1 MLSLVRKARKDGDT
15 VPKVC
20 CFTGN
25 REMHAIKPSELYQKL
40 RVTLIDLIEN
50 KGFTDFRAGGAR
62 GFDTVAA
69 LCVLELKAIYPQV
82 KLHLYLP
89 CKNQERYYNSI
100 ERKFYYAT
108 LDKADTSRYIQANYS
123 NTAMFARNRA
133 LVDGS
138 DVCVAFSSKSSGGT
152 YYTVNY
158 ANQKNV
164 PVIHL
169 FDRKTGRLI

>member
-1 MLSLVRKARKDGDT
+1 MLSLVRKDGDI
-15 VPKVC
+15 VSKIC

-25 REMHAIKPSELYQKL
+25 REIHAAKPSELYQKL

-62 GFDTVAA
+62 GFDTLAA
-69 LCVLELKAIYPQV
+69 LCVLELKTVYPHI
-82 KLHLYLP
+82 KLHLLLP
-89 CKNQERYYNSI
+89 CENQERYYNSI

-108 LDKADTSRYIQANYS
+108 LDKADSLRYIQTNYS
-123 NTAMFARNRA
+123 NGAMFARNRA

-138 DVCVAFSSKSSGGT
+138 DVCVAFSSKSNGGT
-152 YYTVNY
+152 QYTVNY
-158 ANQKNV
+158 AKQKNV

-169 FDRKTGRLI
+169 FDRKNRCLI